1 VQSQIDVVAGGV
13 ELGVVEETAGDC
25 SFAALFRAP
34 QVCSIHERHARRPG
48 WTDLFFDLVFA
59 AAIAQL
65 SAPLDHDYSL
75 YGIARFAFLL
85 ALIFLAWFGY
95 TAFST
100 QFAVDDVVERVL
112 IVAQVFLVAVMAAN
126 ATDALSSSDAAGFG
140 AAYGG
145 VRAILAL
152 QYARVAWVS
161 GSGTLARRRV
171 GGLCIAVV
179 VWVGAALL
187 PLPYRYAGWA
197 VALLIDVG
205 NSWPALRS
213 TTASPPGATHFPE
226 RFGLL
231 TIILLGEFVASVMRG
246 IESQMGWSFLAA
258 SAAVLSLALG
268 FTIWS
273 SYSDGAKGWEARHV
287 RSHRDVVRLRVWIAL
302 HFALF
307 LGIGVLGVGVRR
319 AIALPPDGHFSAQE
333 QSIICVAAAGVILVI
348 LGIAATSERH
358 VWSGRRSVWCSQS
371 GIALGA
377 LTLAPLSAKI
387 IATGILLL
395 LLLGF
400 AAQIAVLIAN
410 RRLLGGRV
418 DSGWLRSTP
427 PATTSHS

>member
-1 VQSQIDVVAGGV
+1 MQLVRSEIDVVAGGV
-13 ELGVVEETAGDC
+13 DPGSSTTVMHVPAGVGATGY
-25 SFAALFRAP
+25 SFAARLFSTP
-34 QVCSIHERHARRPG
+34 KICSAHERHARRPG

-75 YGIARFAFLL
+75 YGIARFTFLL
-85 ALIFLAWFGY
+85 ALVFLAWFGY

-161 GSGTLARRRV
+161 GSGTLVRRRI
-171 GGLCIAVV
+171 GGLCVAVV

-197 VALLIDVG
+197 VALLIDFG
-205 NSWPALRS
+205 NSWPASRS

-273 SYSDGAKGWEARHV
+273 SYSDGAMGWEARHV
-287 RSHRDVVRLRVWIAL
+287 RSHRDVVRLRAWIAL

-307 LGIGVLGVGVRR
+307 LGISVLGVGARR
-319 AIALPPDGHFSAQE
+319 AIASPPGGHFSTQE
-333 QSIICVAAAGVILVI
+333 QWIICAATACIILVI
-348 LGIAATSERH
+348 MGIAATSEQHCRAGSAW
-358 VWSGRRSVWCSQS
+358 VWLSQL
-371 GIALGA
+371 GIALF
-377 LTLAPLSAKI
+377 TLALGLVNVQI
-387 IATGILLL
+387 IATGVLLL
-395 LLLGF
+395 LFLCF
-400 AAQIAVLIAN
+400 AAQTAVLVAN
-410 RRLLGGRV
+410 RL
-418 DSGWLRSTP
+418 
-427 PATTSHS
+427 

>member
-1 VQSQIDVVAGGV
+1 MRSQIDVVAGGV
-13 ELGVVEETAGDC
+13 ELGFCEETAAGY
-25 SFAALFRAP
+25 SFASLFRAP
-34 QVCSIHERHARRPG
+34 QVCSMHERHARRPG

-85 ALIFLAWFGY
+85 ALVFLAWFGY

-126 ATDALSSSDAAGFG
+126 ATDALGSSDAAGFG

-152 QYARVAWVS
+152 QYARVAWVP
-161 GSGTLARRRV
+161 GSGTLVKRRI
-171 GGLCIAVV
+171 GGLCVAVA

-197 VALLIDVG
+197 VALLIDFG
-205 NSWPALRS
+205 NSWPASRS

-246 IESQMGWSFLAA
+246 IGSQMGWSFLAA

-273 SYSDGAKGWEARHV
+273 SYSDGAMGWEARHV
-287 RSHRDVVRLRVWIAL
+287 RSHGDVVRLRTWIAL

-319 AIALPPDGHFSAQE
+319 AIALPPGEHFSGQE
-333 QSIICVAAAGVILVI
+333 QSIICSATACIILVI
-348 LGIAATSERH
+348 MGIAATSEQHARRR
-358 VWSGRRSVWCSQS
+358 VWVWVSQVS
-371 GIALGA
+371 IAFATLG
-377 LTLAPLSAKI
+377 LAALSAQI
-387 IATGILLL
+387 IATGVLLL
-395 LLLGF
+395 LFLCF
-400 AAQIAVLIAN
+400 ATQTAVLVKN
-410 RRLLGGRV
+410 RQL
-418 DSGWLRSTP
+418 
-427 PATTSHS
+427 